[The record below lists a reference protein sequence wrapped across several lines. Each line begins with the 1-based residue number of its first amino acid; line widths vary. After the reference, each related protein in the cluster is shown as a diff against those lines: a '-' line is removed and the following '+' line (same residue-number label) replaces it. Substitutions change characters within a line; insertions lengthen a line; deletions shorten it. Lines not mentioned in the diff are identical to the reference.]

1 MLVSCLRR
9 FVGLHI
15 TRVASRPLSEN
26 PYGVSGPRAP
36 ISYHLMNEGGLLPH
50 CADAGLQLTESHV
63 RAAYGRGDL
72 CVAAFDGDC
81 LVGYQWL
88 AFGPTPHID
97 GVWVDFNT
105 SVRYGYK
112 QFVRPEY
119 RGRHIAAGLSTH
131 FDRTCMQR
139 GCLRAVSF
147 IDLDNEASWRAA
159 SRLGNRTVGYA
170 GYVSLFGL
178 FLAFRT
184 AGARVCGFRF
194 YAPNRSQS
202 GGRFASSA
210 EMSSF
215 TTD

>member
-1 MLVSCLRR
+1 MS
-9 FVGLHI
+9 
-15 TRVASRPLSEN
+15 
-26 PYGVSGPRAP
+26 
-36 ISYHLMNEGGLLPH
+36 EGGLLPH

-72 CVAAFDGDC
+72 CVAAFDGDY
-81 LVGYQWL
+81 LVGYQWF

-131 FDRTCMQR
+131 CDRTCVQR
-139 GCLRAVSF
+139 GCLRTVSF
-147 IDLDNEASWRAA
+147 IDLENDASWRAT
-159 SRLGNRTVGYA
+159 SRLGSRAVGYA

-178 FLAFRT
+178 FFAFRT

-194 YAPNRSQS
+194 YVPIRSQS
-202 GGRFASSA
+202 SGRFASSA
-210 EMSSF
+210 EMRSF